1 MNLVFVPVYVFVF
14 LHLEQDIVNKILYD
28 INNISQFN
36 ELNHALKDK

>member
-14 LHLEQDIVNKILYD
+14 LHLDQDEVNQISYD
-28 INNISQFN
+28 INNISQFK

>member
-14 LHLEQDIVNKILYD
+14 LHLEQDKLNQIPYD

-36 ELNHALKDK
+36 ELNQALKDK